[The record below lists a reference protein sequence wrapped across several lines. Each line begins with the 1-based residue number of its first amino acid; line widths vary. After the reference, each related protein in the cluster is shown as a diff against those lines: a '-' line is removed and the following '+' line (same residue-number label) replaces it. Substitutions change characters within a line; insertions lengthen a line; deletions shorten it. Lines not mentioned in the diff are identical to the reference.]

1 MIFTLLMMG
10 VVIVI
15 FALMFALVQFS
26 DSIIRRERSVV
37 LPVQSGEAIR
47 AIGEEAARS

>member
-1 MIFTLLMMG
+1 MVFTLLMIG

-37 LPVQSGEAIR
+37 LRVKSGEVILP
-47 AIGEEAARS
+47 IGEEAARS